1 MKFGSPILAVS
12 FLAPLAAWLF
22 ALIVPLILLYF
33 LKLRR
38 DRLRVPSLVLWQ
50 QVIND
55 SRVNSP
61 FQRFKRNLLLL
72 LQLILLIL
80 LILAAMQPF
89 MRGDV
94 DDVDRLPILIDTSA
108 SMAALD
114 GPDGTTRLEAA
125 KDHVRE
131 RIEQLHPNQ
140 ELALIVF
147 GRSARLMTG
156 FTSNKRVLLDALDK
170 VETTDVASNM
180 TDGLRM
186 AEAMWRSNG
195 FEKALL
201 LTDGNVPTE
210 TDVALPFELT
220 FQRLAQAGRNI
231 GITALNARRSA
242 DGRWNVFVNVQGT
255 NHEHPPAK
263 LQLIRDGEILA
274 EEGVALSPAGNQ
286 RLVFPLPAESAD
298 MSLSLRLRPQ
308 RFDAMASD
316 NVAFLELN
324 ASRDLRVWVAPGL
337 DGYRDALQAMAGVT
351 VYPRANS
358 TEPTSYDLVV
368 SDDESQPAKP
378 WRTALFVG
386 VVPNEVASLVTLR
399 SATTTIVDW
408 DRTTPLLEHVEL
420 TDLLVLDQPVLNP
433 GVTQSSFE
441 DKHYEYL
448 AQASQTGPLILRKRG
463 DATTAWYLLFHSDRS
478 TLPYRLGFPI
488 LVANTVR
495 VAMLQAGLLE
505 VAGDTTGV
513 LPAVTLEPTTEYTV
527 TGPEEFTRDIKTDQ
541 AGVVSGVATPRVGA
555 YAVRRGGKVEHRV
568 GVSLLDQRESSLEP
582 AQRINVGELAVDA
595 QTQTPR
601 TNAVLWPILA
611 MIALAV
617 LLCEWWY
624 FQRRPGGWTR

>member
-1 MKFGSPILAVS
+1 MTYATHILAVS
-12 FLAPLAAWLF
+12 FLAPLGAWLF
-22 ALIVPLILLYF
+22 ALIVPLVALYF

-80 LILAAMQPF
+80 LILAAMQPY

-94 DDVDRLPILIDTSA
+94 DDIDRLPILIDTSA
-108 SMAALD
+108 SMSALD
-114 GPDGTTRLEAA
+114 APDGETRLDAA
-125 KDHVRE
+125 KEHIRGV
-131 RIEQLHPNQ
+131 IEELHPDQ
-140 ELALIVF
+140 ELALIAF

-156 FTSNKRVLLDALDK
+156 FTSNKRVLLDALEK
-170 VETTDVASNM
+170 IETTDVASDM

-201 LTDGNVPTE
+201 LTDGNVPAE

-220 FQRLAQAGRNI
+220 FQRLPEAGRNV
-231 GITALNARRSA
+231 GITALNARRAA

-263 LQLIRDGEILA
+263 LQLVRDGEIIA
-274 EEGVALSPAGNQ
+274 EEGVALSPAGSQ
-286 RLVFPLPAESAD
+286 RLVFPLPAQSGN
-298 MSLSLRLRPQ
+298 MSLGLRLLPQ
-308 RFDAMASD
+308 RFDALPAD

-337 DGYRDALQAMAGVT
+337 DGYRDALEAMEGVT
-351 VYPRANS
+351 VYPRRN
-358 TEPTSYDLVV
+358 TPEPTAFDLVV

-386 VVPNEVASLVTLR
+386 VVPQEVAALVTIK
-399 SATTTIVDW
+399 SAATTIVDW

-433 GVTQSSFE
+433 GVTQTSFE

-488 LVANTVR
+488 LVANAVR

-513 LPAVTLEPTTEYTV
+513 LPAVTLNPETEYTV
-527 TGPEEFTRDIKTDQ
+527 TGPDDFTRDIKTDN
-541 AGVVSGVATPRVGA
+541 AGLVSGVATPRVGA
-555 YAVRRGGKVEHRV
+555 YTVTRGGKVEHRV
-568 GVSLLDQRESSLEP
+568 GVSLLDARESSLAP
-582 AQRINVGELAVDA
+582 AQRINVGELSVDA
-595 QTQTPR
+595 ETQTPR
-601 TNAVLWPILA
+601 TNALLWPVLA
-611 MIALAV
+611 LLALCV